1 MLFMFE
7 IIILLIFA
15 LMTSCTIKV
24 LHLTDIHY
32 DPYFLANSSIYSFCH
47 RLSSLQDEKIANELW
62 GRECDSSASLIEQ
75 SMQQISAQNRDISF
89 IFLTGDNSR

>member
-1 MLFMFE
+1 MFE
-7 IIILLIFA
+7 IIIILLSA
-15 LMTSCTIKV
+15 LLTSCTIKV

-47 RLSSLQDEKIANELW
+47 KPRIGHDEEISNELW
-62 GRECDSSASLIEQ
+62 GRECDSSALLVEQ
-75 SMQQISAQNRDISF
+75 SLQQISAQNINISF